1 MEIIMITMVAMS
13 VRQHDDDDD
22 ETNQIISTLIP
33 KQNNLWHVSL
43 VHAMSVKIVLVCGFT
58 HNT

>member
-1 MEIIMITMVAMS
+1 MS